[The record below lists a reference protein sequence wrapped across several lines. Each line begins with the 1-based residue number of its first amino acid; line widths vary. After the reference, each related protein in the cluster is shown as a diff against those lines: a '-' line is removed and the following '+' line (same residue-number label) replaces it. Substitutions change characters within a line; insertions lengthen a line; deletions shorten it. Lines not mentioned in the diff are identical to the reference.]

1 MNHKEKE
8 QKIADIKNALV
19 KKIEELRPHL
29 NTVAYLRDGIAS
41 LELDLSIARDTAVV
55 ERVKEIR

>member
-8 QKIADIKNALV
+8 QKITDIKNALG

-29 NTVAYLRDGIAS
+29 NTVAYLRDAIAL
-41 LELDLSIARDTAVV
+41 LELDLSIARDAVV
-55 ERVKEIR
+55 ERVKELR